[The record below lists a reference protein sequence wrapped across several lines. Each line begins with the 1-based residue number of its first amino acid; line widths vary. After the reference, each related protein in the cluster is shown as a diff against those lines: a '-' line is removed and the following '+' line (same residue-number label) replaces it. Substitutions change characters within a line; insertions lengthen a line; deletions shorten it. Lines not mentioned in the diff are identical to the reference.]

1 MKIVVKCG
9 KSLGMFIM
17 ISLIFSLWDMLF
29 GSFNGVCDLEFD
41 CKYVCINILKLMKS
55 MYIFIYYCIFVVV

>member
-17 ISLIFSLWDMLF
+17 ISLMFSLWDMLF
-29 GSFNGVCDLEFD
+29 GSLNGVCDLEFD
-41 CKYVCINILKLMKS
+41 CKYVCINIMLMNS
-55 MYIFIYYCIFVVV
+55 IVYFYFNVFLL

>member
-17 ISLIFSLWDMLF
+17 ISLMFSLWDMLF
-29 GSFNGVCDLEFD
+29 GSLNGVCDLEFD
-41 CKYVCINILKLMKS
+41 C
-55 MYIFIYYCIFVVV
+55 MY